1 MAFNEN
7 GATVLEWYQ
16 KKFAPELS
24 IEELLKMAESI
35 SPGSDGLKA
44 LPCANKYESLSGFY
58 NIVNRHSHGHFVRAI
73 LESTALSLRDL
84 VDSLDRENVSK
95 ALIASGG
102 GARSLLWVQVKADI
116 LNKAFMVPECSELA
130 CQGAALI
137 GAMGNIQENNG
148 LKPFERQARYAR
160 LIKPNPINVER
171 YKLGNKII
179 RMKKTE
185 KDVILQRAKQSLEI
199 ESKAISDI
207 IDYLDEESF
216 LKAVKVLSSC
226 PKIITCA
233 SGSSGIA
240 AKKFAHSLC
249 CIERNAQFLSPAE
262 AIHGGMGCMKKED
275 AVVMVSRG
283 GKTAELLPIIEVCNK
298 KGVILI
304 GITEN
309 LDSPLAKSS
318 QIVIPMKIE
327 RESDPLNV
335 MATSSFV
342 ATIAIFD
349 AMLAAIM
356 EVTNYT
362 LEQFALIHPGGAVGS
377 RLNRE

>member
-1 MAFNEN
+1 
-7 GATVLEWYQ
+7 
-16 KKFAPELS
+16 
-24 IEELLKMAESI
+24 
-35 SPGSDGLKA
+35 
-44 LPCANKYESLSGFY
+44 
-58 NIVNRHSHGHFVRAI
+58 
-73 LESTALSLRDL
+73 
-84 VDSLDRENVSK
+84 
-95 ALIASGG
+95 
-102 GARSLLWVQVKADI
+102 
-116 LNKAFMVPECSELA
+116 MVPECSELA

-249 CIERNAQFLSPAE
+249 CIERSAQFLSPAE
-262 AIHGGMGCMKKED
+262 AIHGEWD
-275 AVVMVSRG
+275 A
-283 GKTAELLPIIEVCNK
+283 
-298 KGVILI
+298 
-304 GITEN
+304 
-309 LDSPLAKSS
+309 
-318 QIVIPMKIE
+318 
-327 RESDPLNV
+327 
-335 MATSSFV
+335 
-342 ATIAIFD
+342 
-349 AMLAAIM
+349 
-356 EVTNYT
+356 
-362 LEQFALIHPGGAVGS
+362 
-377 RLNRE
+377 